1 MHAEPARTLAHMAE
15 EPTRRR
21 LAAILAADV
30 VGFSRLMEQDETS
43 TLTTLKARRR
53 RVLEPLVSHHQGRI
67 FKIAGDSVLI
77 EFNSAVRAVQCAI
90 ELQRNMAKANC
101 ELPEARHIVL
111 RIGVNLGDVIVEGS
125 DLYGDGVNI
134 AARLEGLAEP
144 GGVLVS
150 GTAFDYIKNKVDAN
164 FEDLGTQKL
173 KNISE
178 PVRVYRVGGTPR
190 VPVTAPEALI
200 DKPSIAVLP
209 FLNMSTDAEYGYFA
223 DGIAE
228 DIITELSRFRSFCVI
243 ARNSSFVYKNRSVNV
258 RDIGR
263 ELGVQYILEGSVR
276 RARDR
281 IRVTAQL
288 VEAATGKHLWAERYD
303 RHVED
308 IFSVQ
313 DEITR
318 TIVASLPGPVEGAE
332 WARALQRPT
341 ESFSAYDH
349 WLRGRYFL
357 NKSSSKDDVLQ
368 ARMHF
373 EKAIELDPTYASAY
387 VDLAQSYYA
396 EYYSPWT
403 VSREAVADRIFEL
416 SRRAVEL
423 DPYDSRTHLELAWSY
438 FEVKG
443 DFDLAKIQVDQ
454 ALALNPND
462 YYNYC
467 FDGWLYVCSG
477 ELEHAVACSNE
488 ALRRSPLV
496 SDGCLET
503 RLVAEYLA
511 GNYPGSVIAF
521 GRMLQPSVGCYAWMA
536 AAYAQLGRTDE
547 ASVMVDTF
555 LRRVEELPWAPKGV
569 SSDEWRQYWAREFRA
584 KDLAAR
590 ERLFDGL
597 RKAGLSV

>member
-1 MHAEPARTLAHMAE
+1 MAE
-15 EPTRRR
+15 ELTRRR

-30 VGFSRLMEQDETS
+30 VGFSRLMERDETT
-43 TLTTLKARRR
+43 TLATLKARRK
-53 RVLEPLVSHHQGRI
+53 RVLEPLVSQYHGRI
-67 FKIAGDSVLI
+67 FKITGDGALI
-77 EFNSAVRAVQCAI
+77 EFTSAVKAVQCAI
-90 ELQRNMAKANC
+90 QLQRNMGEANR

-134 AARLEGLAEP
+134 SSRLEGIAEP

-150 GTAFDYIKNKVDAN
+150 GTAFDYVRNKVDAN
-164 FEDLGTQKL
+164 FEDLGIQKL

-178 PVRVYRVGGTPR
+178 PVRVYRVVGMPR
-190 VPVTAPEALI
+190 ATVTTLEALI

-209 FLNMSTDAEYGYFA
+209 FLNVSTDAEYGYLA

-243 ARNSSFVYKNRSVNV
+243 ARNSSFVYKNRSANV

-263 ELGVQYILEGSVR
+263 ELGVQYLLEGSVR
-276 RARDR
+276 RARDQ

-288 VEAATGKHLWAERYD
+288 VDAATGKHLWAEHYD
-303 RHVED
+303 RNIED

-313 DEITR
+313 DEITC
-318 TIVASLPGPVEGAE
+318 TIVASLPGHLEGAE
-332 WARALQRPT
+332 RARALQRPT

-349 WLRGRYFL
+349 WLRGRHFL
-357 NKSSSKDDVLQ
+357 NKGRSKDDVLE
-368 ARMHF
+368 ARSHF
-373 EKAIELDPTYASAY
+373 EKAIELDPSYASAY

-396 EYYSPWT
+396 EYHSPWT
-403 VSREAVADRIFEL
+403 VSREAAADRILEL
-416 SRRAVEL
+416 SHRAVEL
-423 DPYDSRTHLELAWSY
+423 DPHDSRTHLELAWSY
-438 FEVKG
+438 LEVKG
-443 DFDLAKIQVDQ
+443 DWDLAQIQVEQ

-467 FDGWLYVCSG
+467 FSGWLHACSG
-477 ELEHAVACSNE
+477 ELEHAMACSDE

-511 GNYPGSVIAF
+511 GNYHGSVAAF
-521 GRMLQPSVGCYAWMA
+521 GRMLHPSLTCYAWMA
-536 AAYAQLGRTDE
+536 AAYAQLGRAKE
-547 ASVMVDTF
+547 ANEMADAF
-555 LRRVEELPWAPKGV
+555 RRRVEIVPWAPQSD
-569 SSDEWRQYWAREFRA
+569 SSDEWRQYWASEFRA

-590 ERLFDGL
+590 EHLFDGL

>member
-1 MHAEPARTLAHMAE
+1 MAE

-43 TLTTLKARRR
+43 TLTTLKARRK
-53 RVLEPLVSHHQGRI
+53 RVLEPLVSQHQGRI
-67 FKIAGDSVLI
+67 FKIVGDGVLI
-77 EFNSAVRAVQCAI
+77 EFNSAVSAVQCAI
-90 ELQRNMAKANC
+90 ELQRNMAEANS

-134 AARLEGLAEP
+134 SSRLEGIAEP

-150 GTAFDYIKNKVDAN
+150 GTAFDYIKNKVNAN

-178 PVRVYRVGGTPR
+178 PVRVYRVSGVPR
-190 VPVTAPEALI
+190 VLVTTPEALI

-223 DGIAE
+223 DGITE

-243 ARNSSFVYKNRSVNV
+243 ARNSSFIYKNRSANV

-263 ELGVQYILEGSVR
+263 ELGVQYLLEGSVR

-303 RHVED
+303 RNVED
-308 IFSVQ
+308 IFGVQ

-318 TIVASLPGPVEGAE
+318 TIVASLPGHMEGAE
-332 WARALQRPT
+332 QARALQRPT

-349 WLRGRYFL
+349 WLRGRHFL
-357 NKSSSKDDVLQ
+357 NKGRSKDDVLQ
-368 ARMHF
+368 ARSHF
-373 EKAIELDPTYASAY
+373 EKAIELDPSYASAY
-387 VDLAQSYYA
+387 VELAESYYA
-396 EYYSPWT
+396 EYQSPWT
-403 VSREAVADRIFEL
+403 ASREAAADRIFEL
-416 SRRAVEL
+416 SHRAVEL
-423 DPYDSRTHLELAWSY
+423 DPHDSRTHLELAWSY
-438 FEVKG
+438 LNVKG
-443 DFDLAKIQVDQ
+443 DLDLAQIQVDQ

-467 FDGWLYVCSG
+467 FGGWLYACSG
-477 ELEHAVACSNE
+477 ELNM
-488 ALRRSPLV
+488 R
-496 SDGCLET
+496 
-503 RLVAEYLA
+503 
-511 GNYPGSVIAF
+511 
-521 GRMLQPSVGCYAWMA
+521 
-536 AAYAQLGRTDE
+536 
-547 ASVMVDTF
+547 
-555 LRRVEELPWAPKGV
+555 
-569 SSDEWRQYWAREFRA
+569 
-584 KDLAAR
+584 
-590 ERLFDGL
+590 
-597 RKAGLSV
+597 